1 MDNIQK
7 FTNDN
12 KFVRK
17 KKTIMIC
24 EDEPDVLLSF
34 ELLLKSKYNLILVG
48 SGEECIKK
56 YINELNRGKKIHL
69 VYAEIGFI
77 TKNSFNEIV
86 VTPDGE
92 NYLKFD
98 LHQ

>member
-12 KFVRK
+12 KFVTK

-34 ELLLKSKYNLILVG
+34 ELMLKSK
-48 SGEECIKK
+48 
-56 YINELNRGKKIHL
+56 
-69 VYAEIGFI
+69 
-77 TKNSFNEIV
+77 
-86 VTPDGE
+86 
-92 NYLKFD
+92 
-98 LHQ
+98 